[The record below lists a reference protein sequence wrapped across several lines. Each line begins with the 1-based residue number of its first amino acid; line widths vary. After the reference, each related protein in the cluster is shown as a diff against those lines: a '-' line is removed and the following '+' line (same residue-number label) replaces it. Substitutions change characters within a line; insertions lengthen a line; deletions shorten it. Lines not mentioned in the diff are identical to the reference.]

1 MTSPRLRS
9 DFWIAALRR
18 RAEAAGAF
26 ISIARRGAD
35 EAGAIFIQVDR
46 RDGRFDLYGPA
57 PQSFFDDSVTDRL
70 FTLLAREALEETTRE
85 RIEQEV
91 NFDPDLWLVD
101 IEDRHGRAFIETVSD
116 DSDER
121 FTSR

>member
-1 MTSPRLRS
+1 LRRFAAAPKPPGLSSRSPDVVRTKRAPSSSRS
-9 DFWIAALRR
+9 IAAMDASTFMVQRHM
-18 RAEAAGAF
+18 
-26 ISIARRGAD
+26 
-35 EAGAIFIQVDR
+35 
-46 RDGRFDLYGPA
+46 
-57 PQSFFDDSVTDRL
+57 TDRL
-70 FTLLAREALEETTRE
+70 FTLLAREAPEETTRE

-101 IEDRHGRAFIETVSD
+101 IEDRNGRAFIETVSD